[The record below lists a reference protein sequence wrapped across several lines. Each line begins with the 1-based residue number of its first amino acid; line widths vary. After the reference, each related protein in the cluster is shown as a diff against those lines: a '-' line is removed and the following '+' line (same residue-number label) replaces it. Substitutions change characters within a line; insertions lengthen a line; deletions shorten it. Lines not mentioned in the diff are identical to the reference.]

1 MPELNNIQIAYLVIE
16 GLLVV
21 AGIVVWFA
29 GSLRTSGPGLEWN
42 APLTNTLMLAWA
54 VLVGG
59 FFGQIAGASVLKI
72 LPEAVR
78 ASESFQILVVGVG
91 FDAGCLIAWCA
102 VHAFAKGRGEPLPPA
117 TVGPISAT
125 RTMREGATVFVRLLP
140 AVLAVGLTWGFLLT
154 NLGLPAEQQDLV
166 GVFARAE
173 SPGAIAGL
181 LLLAVVIAPM
191 TEELVFR
198 AGVFRILEGRIG
210 RWPAMAASSCL
221 FALLHF
227 SWLSFAPLFCLGIL
241 FCMAYE
247 RSRNIAVPMIAHGLF
262 NLNSILMIVTLPP
275 ELLQ

>member
-1 MPELNNIQIAYLVIE
+1 MPDLNNIQIAYLVIE

-21 AGIVVWFA
+21 AGVVAWFA
-29 GSLRTSGPGLEWN
+29 GSLRTTGPGLEWN
-42 APLTNTLMLAWA
+42 APLTDTLMLAWA

-59 FFGQIAGASVLKI
+59 FFGQIAGTTFLKM
-72 LPEAVR
+72 LPETVR
-78 ASESFQILVVGVG
+78 AAESVQILVVGFS
-91 FDAGCLIAWCA
+91 FDAGCLAAWFA
-102 VHAFAKGRGEPLPPA
+102 VHAFTRGRGEPLPPA
-117 TVGPISAT
+117 TEVSVGAMRSL
-125 RTMREGATVFVRLLP
+125 REGATVFVRLLP
-140 AVLAVGLTWGFLLT
+140 AVLAVGLAWGFLLT

-173 SPGAIAGL
+173 TPGAITGL
-181 LLLAVVIAPM
+181 LLLAVVVAPV

-198 AGVFRILEGRIG
+198 AGVFRILKGRIG

-221 FALLHF
+221 FAFLHF

-247 RSRNIAVPMIAHGLF
+247 RSRNIAVPIIAHGLF